1 MSVQIPF
8 QIKNFQ
14 CPLHK
19 TFLEESGCFPH
30 CKSNFSVYSSPE
42 DWLQGGSEAPSTAER
57 GNIHSAEQ
65 CPEPETN
72 LCHPNVWRDNLV
84 SSLSLS
90 CRGFQGLC
98 GALQELILFY
108 KSSSYTA
115 CEWYMHSHWC
125 KDSNW
130 HYFVHVFKPGK
141 LKNNQSQEWIKSIW
155 NWYKTQLH
163 RGVERQALQQYQ

>member
-1 MSVQIPF
+1 MDVSLTASQTF
-8 QIKNFQ
+8 QFT
-14 CPLHK
+14 PLQR
-19 TFLEESGCFPH
+19 TDCRVAVRLP
-30 CKSNFSVYSSPE
+30 
-42 DWLQGGSEAPSTAER
+42 LQQKEGTSTVL
-57 GNIHSAEQ
+57 NSAQ
-65 CPEPETN
+65 SLRPN

-141 LKNNQSQEWIKSIW
+141 LKNNQSQEWTKSIW